1 MIINQALEIFRK
13 MDAGLTAGFSIG
25 HPWQGR
31 GDGWSNATGP
41 AIVPANHKKRSR
53 LATPKLRKF

>member
-13 MDAGLTAGFSIG
+13 MDTCHTARFSIG

-31 GDGWSNATGP
+31 GDGWGNATGP
-41 AIVPANHKKRSR
+41 AIVPADHKKRSG
-53 LATPKLRKF
+53 LTTPKLRKS